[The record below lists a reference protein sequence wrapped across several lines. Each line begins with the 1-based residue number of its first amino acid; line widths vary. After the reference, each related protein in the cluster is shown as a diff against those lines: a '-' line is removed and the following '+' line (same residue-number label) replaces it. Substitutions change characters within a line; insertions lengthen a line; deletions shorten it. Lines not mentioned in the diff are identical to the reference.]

1 MSEPGRPR
9 ASASG
14 MAGRFVR
21 VRQDHAR
28 EMAEDY
34 TELVLELEASGP
46 VRPADMARRLGVS
59 HVTVLRAL
67 ARMARDGFI
76 IRDETQGITLSPDG
90 RALGRAC
97 RARHQLVVSFLEKL
111 GVPPE
116 IAAVDVEG
124 MEHHLSRVTLER
136 MAGWVEWDTE
146 AIASLNPT

>member
-1 MSEPGRPR
+1 MAERKTQAAKAGT
-9 ASASG
+9 
-14 MAGRFVR
+14 AGRFMR

-34 TELVLELEASGP
+34 TELVLELEEAGP
-46 VRPADMARRLGVS
+46 VRPADLARRLGVS

-76 IRDETQGITLSPDG
+76 IRDETQGITLSPGG
-90 RALGRAC
+90 RALGHAC

-136 MAGWVEWDTE
+136 MAGWVERDAPGLE
-146 AIASLNPT
+146 SLNPT